1 MNRLTISITL
11 LFVLV
16 SVIYLPSLLETEK
29 QVPISEQEEAW
40 QPNYQ
45 AKGMLST
52 LYDAD
57 GKISHQVYADKMEH
71 YQLLGFTLFRQPKY
85 TIFVQNQS
93 EPWQVMAA
101 EGTLYEDNR
110 IQLETDVIILSQDE
124 QGIGQ
129 TINTQFLE
137 INLLHKTLTSDQPV
151 AIRGEDYVINS
162 KGLSANL
169 ETRQYELIDHVQTI
183 YAPNR

>member
-1 MNRLTISITL
+1 VNRLTISITL

-16 SVIYLPSLLETEK
+16 SAIYLPGLLETEK

-52 LYDAD
+52 LYDAN

-71 YQLLGFTLFRQPKY
+71 YQLLGFTLFQQPKY
-85 TIFVQNQS
+85 TIFVENQR
-93 EPWQVMAA
+93 EPWQVTAL

-124 QGIGQ
+124 QGIVQ
-129 TINTQFLE
+129 TINTEFLE
-137 INLLHKTLTSDQPV
+137 INLSSKTLSSDQPV
-151 AIRGEDYVINS
+151 SITGSDYVINS
-162 KGLSANL
+162 NGLSANL